1 MAPKYNPMLA
11 IVIVSYKSEPLT
23 IDFVKRELSKVTLPH
38 KIIIVNNA
46 ATDESNN
53 IYKEGL
59 DAVLVDAGQKRVDN
73 VEKLVYV
80 ISNPENSGFAIG
92 NNIGAKFARDNFNPE
107 YFLFTNNDIKLVQ
120 DDVVGKLIAKLSEH
134 PEVGIIG
141 PMVRGLNGDYQSPEP
156 YISFADKCIW
166 MYLSTPFLSK
176 EKKAKRFHLDYAKM
190 GSFFIVPSQAYIECG
205 MMDEHTF
212 LFAEEMI
219 LSERMAAIGK
229 KVYYDPEVSVIH
241 AHGATIKKS
250 MPSRKMANIQFKS
263 NAYYYHHY
271 RKVSNLE
278 IAIGRLVLNMMRI
291 VKS

>member
-1 MAPKYNPMLA
+1 
-11 IVIVSYKSEPLT
+11 
-23 IDFVKRELSKVTLPH
+23 
-38 KIIIVNNA
+38 
-46 ATDESNN
+46 
-53 IYKEGL
+53 
-59 DAVLVDAGQKRVDN
+59 
-73 VEKLVYV
+73 
-80 ISNPENSGFAIG
+80 
-92 NNIGAKFARDNFNPE
+92 
-107 YFLFTNNDIKLVQ
+107 
-120 DDVVGKLIAKLSEH
+120 
-134 PEVGIIG
+134 
-141 PMVRGLNGDYQSPEP
+141 
-156 YISFADKCIW
+156 
-166 MYLSTPFLSK
+166 
-176 EKKAKRFHLDYAKM
+176 
-190 GSFFIVPSQAYIECG
+190 